1 MNSAIRMFALLVA
14 IAGLAAASFAPATSQ
29 PLSKHASMAANGP
42 GPRPT
47 RSSALLVG
55 WHLHCADGVES
66 LISLGALLH

>member
-42 GPRPT
+42 GPLDLPAPPPC
-47 RSSALLVG
+47 SS
-55 WHLHCADGVES
+55 DGTCIVLTAS
-66 LISLGALLH
+66 NR